1 MSESAARGPLLLLEA
16 VDHPRTLAAITGLLL
31 RRGHHPRSLHA
42 EPAGTDRLVVRID
55 LGPDVHRVD
64 LLARQCERLLEVL
77 QARGIRPEHLGR
89 SGPMPWHSP
98 RRR

>member
-1 MSESAARGPLLLLEA
+1 MSESTAVRGPLLLLEA

-42 EPAGTDRLVVRID
+42 EPAGNNRLVVRIG

-77 QARGIRPEHLGR
+77 QARGIRPGAAGADR
-89 SGPMPWHSP
+89 P
-98 RRR
+98 